1 MILQIT
7 KIQLSGQKKKIPE
20 PFSLFSLKSVKYGG
34 KSDIVFSIFDTHIA
48 ALNYD
53 CKL

>member
-7 KIQLSGQKKKIPE
+7 KIQLSGQKKVHE